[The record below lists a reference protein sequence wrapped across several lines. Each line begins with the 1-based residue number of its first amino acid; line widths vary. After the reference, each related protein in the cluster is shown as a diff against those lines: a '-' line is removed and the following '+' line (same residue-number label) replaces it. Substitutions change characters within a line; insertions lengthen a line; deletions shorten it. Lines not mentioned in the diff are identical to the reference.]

1 MGGCGLWVGFD
12 AWIFGEMGVSA
23 RSCLVSFTHVGFCHV
38 QQHIPNFRVF
48 FFFLTEFLS
57 RSPEGNRA
65 QVFSPGWL
73 DGWAVSRYLPYRAMQ
88 S

>member
-1 MGGCGLWVGFD
+1 M
-12 AWIFGEMGVSA
+12 SA
-23 RSCLVSFTHVGFCHV
+23 SHTWDFAMSSSISPISGY
-38 QQHIPNFRVF
+38 F
-48 FFFLTEFLS
+48 FSFLTEFLS
-57 RSPEGNRA
+57 RSPEGNRV